1 MTDSSRPRVV
11 FTRLTEQEL
20 AELDYVALLEQRKR
34 ADLIRRAIQH
44 YVGAYKKLH
53 NDQQKPSTR

>member
-1 MTDSSRPRVV
+1 MSDLSRPRVV

-44 YVGAYKKLH
+44 YVGAYKKIH
-53 NDQQKPSTR
+53 DQQKPSTR